1 MKWKHPHI
9 IKIYEALGTLADDRI
24 EVIGNTARVY
34 SSSRNKFYEVSFD
47 LKNNSIMSN
56 DNGSYW
62 NGELG
67 YPATACLLK
76 IGLLKFDPRMAD
88 LLKGVKW
95 KDINQSFK
103 NDFDK
108 TLAFVESTITDYE
121 RHLLVSYVNE
131 LDDKI
136 RGLNLSLLGEK
147 IIPPKG
153 Y

>member
-24 EVIGNTARVY
+24 EVIENTARVY
-34 SSSRNKFYEVSFD
+34 SSSGNKFYEVSFD
-47 LKNNSIMSN
+47 LESNSIMSN

-67 YPATACLLK
+67 YPAVAFLLK
-76 IGLLKFDPRMAD
+76 VGFLKFDPKMAD
-88 LLKGVKW
+88 LLKEIKW
-95 KDINQSFK
+95 KDLNQSFK

-136 RGLNLSLLGEK
+136 RESNLSLLGEK
-147 IIPPKG
+147 TIPPKG